1 VASQPANGTK
11 RMSSRFGPNASM
23 AICYARGSGLYAGIF
38 WIDQRQ
44 VMITAVSLA
53 EGLDDGSFANGP

>member
-1 VASQPANGTK
+1 
-11 RMSSRFGPNASM
+11 M